1 MNRLL
6 QGDVGSGKTIVAL
19 IAMLI
24 AVDNGYQAALMA
36 PTEILADQ
44 HAKNISA
51 MMNKLLSVH
60 KGKEI
65 KVSLLLGGQKKSVR
79 NQKLSDIELQ
89 EADIIIG
96 THAIF
101 EEQVKFNNLGLIVI
115 DEQHRFGVK
124 QRALLQSKGKTPDV
138 LVMSATPIPRTL
150 SMTVYGD
157 LRFFCYK

>member
-1 MNRLL
+1 M
-6 QGDVGSGKTIVAL
+6 
-19 IAMLI
+19 
-24 AVDNGYQAALMA
+24 
-36 PTEILADQ
+36 
-44 HAKNISA
+44 
-51 MMNKLLSVH
+51 
-60 KGKEI
+60 
-65 KVSLLLGGQKKSVR
+65 LLGGQKKSVR

-138 LVMSATPIPRTL
+138 LVMSATPIPQNSFNDGL
-150 SMTVYGD
+150 W
-157 LRFFCYK
+157 

>member
-1 MNRLL
+1 
-6 QGDVGSGKTIVAL
+6 
-19 IAMLI
+19 
-24 AVDNGYQAALMA
+24 
-36 PTEILADQ
+36 
-44 HAKNISA
+44 
-51 MMNKLLSVH
+51 MNKLSSFT

-89 EADIIIG
+89 EAEIIIG

-124 QRALLQSKGKTPDV
+124 QRALHKVKAKLPMC
-138 LVMSATPIPRTL
+138 L
-150 SMTVYGD
+150 
-157 LRFFCYK
+157 